1 MTAVLAVTAFI
12 IALGAIWFTSEAVS
26 RVDARNGAMV
36 KPFLGR
42 INASVDK
49 NHETLVAMKMRMER
63 LEKEIRLLKLK
74 ADISPGIE
82 QETAIIQ
89 SGLNGLERFT
99 PTIRLNG

>member
-36 KPFLGR
+36 KPFLGK
-42 INASVDK
+42 INASIDE
-49 NHETLVAMKMRMER
+49 NHETLAAMKMTMAR

-74 ADISPGIE
+74 ADLSPGVE
-82 QETAIIQ
+82 RGTAAIQ
-89 SGLNGLERFT
+89 PGLNGLERFT